1 MEKTNKSLAFTLA
14 ETLVVIGLIGIVSA
28 LTLPNLNKNTGD
40 MEQVARVKKQQ
51 QVLTEAYGRAR
62 AKYGTNLKAWLDLDS
77 NNTDRSTRVAERFK
91 ENMTIKKSCGLAQN
105 SGCFASS
112 NVLNLNGSAYSSS
125 IDSESSSY
133 KFVANDGTSY
143 AFSCSVPS
151 ASGLRPVGFLTRSGC
166 VITIDVDGPNKGSNT
181 IGKDIFKFSITGKSP
196 QIFTSSL
203 STSLIVGSQTDCQ
216 SGDAF
221 VCTSYI
227 IENGNTD
234 YPVLKDGSFI
244 LGNGGTW
251 LNPGIGNTCSV
262 SVCPAN

>member
-28 LTLPNLNKNTGD
+28 LTLPNLNNKTGD
-40 MEQVARVKKQQ
+40 LEQVTRVKKQQ

-62 AKYGTNLKAWLDLDS
+62 AKYGTNLMSWLNLDS
-77 NNTDRSTRVAERFK
+77 SNTDRSTRVAERFK
-91 ENMTIKKSCGLAQN
+91 ENMTIKKSCGLSTG

-112 NVLNLNGSAYSSS
+112 NVAYIGGGSTSS
-125 IDSESSSY
+125 IDSDSSSY
-133 KFVANDGTSY
+133 KFVANDGTAY
-143 AFSCSVPS
+143 AFGCSVVS
-151 ASGLRPVGFLTRSGC
+151 SGVLASRSGC
-166 VITIDVDGPNKGSNT
+166 IITIDVDGPNKGSNT

-196 QIFTSSL
+196 QLFTSPL
-203 STSLIVGSQTDCQ
+203 SISILADCA

-234 YPVLKDGSFI
+234 YPVLNKGQFVLKNGVTWAPASIGS
-244 LGNGGTW
+244 
-251 LNPGIGNTCSV
+251 TCSL
-262 SVCPAN
+262 SICPIK